1 MSNKKHY
8 IITSITLGAIAMVS
22 AIAVGATHLITK
34 DRIALNEKNKI
45 NAGIV
50 EIFGQNSVIFEDFD
64 VNEEHFS
71 NTYKYVNHVYSI
83 NDNESQKLGYAF
95 GVSGSNM
102 YGKISMIVGF
112 SEGTRAF
119 MSFYVT
125 VNEQTYASTLEDN
138 YIDTVN
144 AGERDIDDVTCG
156 ATYGAKLIRDMVA
169 EAKTA
174 AEELWS

>member
-71 NTYKYVNHVYSI
+71 NSY
-83 NDNESQKLGYAF
+83 
-95 GVSGSNM
+95 
-102 YGKISMIVGF
+102 
-112 SEGTRAF
+112 
-119 MSFYVT
+119 
-125 VNEQTYASTLEDN
+125 
-138 YIDTVN
+138 
-144 AGERDIDDVTCG
+144 
-156 ATYGAKLIRDMVA
+156 
-169 EAKTA
+169 
-174 AEELWS
+174 